1 MVDHLVRR
9 RWPALATLLMVVVG
23 MVFMVVWN
31 PVVHHQS
38 SWATPGDLWGMV
50 RAAHYVQW
58 GFLGGIYTPGNG
70 IVTFPGMPVLL
81 APAAWLS
88 GRLHLTESFLPF
100 FVPRPTAA
108 LIFEPLEILLAAT
121 VVFASDAL
129 AERLSVS
136 RRRRIP
142 LCFCVAALAWPTA
155 AVWGHAEDALAMTFA
170 LYALVALVDG
180 RWSGLGWLLGVGIVI
195 QPLVALLV
203 PLVLAAAPSGR
214 RLAVAVRSAGISLF
228 LVGVAFAGDAQDT
241 YRALVTQPTPPSVNH
256 ATPWVSLAPKVS
268 TTSAP
273 IHHGVMLIPGLGRP
287 ALTAATTSS
296 PVALVSGGPG
306 RLVDIVLVVV
316 LSIYVWRRPQPPVN
330 VLWLAAVVLASR
342 CVFEAVMT
350 PYYLA
355 PPLILA
361 LVMTARLDGRR
372 FWLSVIVSL
381 ELTTFSYHHL
391 EPWIWWL
398 PIVAGLSVI
407 LALGYPGT
415 NRVTGDVTREGP
427 APAFESEPADER
439 GPRRVAPTAN
449 RPEHDEELTSV

>member
-256 ATPWVSLAPKVS
+256 ATPWVSLARRCRRRALRF
-268 TTSAP
+268 TT
-273 IHHGVMLIPGLGRP
+273 V
-287 ALTAATTSS
+287 
-296 PVALVSGGPG
+296 
-306 RLVDIVLVVV
+306 
-316 LSIYVWRRPQPPVN
+316 
-330 VLWLAAVVLASR
+330 
-342 CVFEAVMT
+342 
-350 PYYLA
+350 
-355 PPLILA
+355 
-361 LVMTARLDGRR
+361 
-372 FWLSVIVSL
+372 
-381 ELTTFSYHHL
+381 
-391 EPWIWWL
+391 
-398 PIVAGLSVI
+398 
-407 LALGYPGT
+407 
-415 NRVTGDVTREGP
+415 
-427 APAFESEPADER
+427 
-439 GPRRVAPTAN
+439 
-449 RPEHDEELTSV
+449 